1 MEVKYPILEWRMGI
15 RQFGISDLGC
25 PRMEEVLRAPAAHG
39 VSNVSIIASQLDIS
53 IPASRYRIAPR
64 LNVAALQTNRKLRN
78 PVTKITN

>member
-39 VSNVSIIASQLDIS
+39 VSSFNKPEHLTM
-53 IPASRYRIAPR
+53 
-64 LNVAALQTNRKLRN
+64 LNRVE
-78 PVTKITN
+78 